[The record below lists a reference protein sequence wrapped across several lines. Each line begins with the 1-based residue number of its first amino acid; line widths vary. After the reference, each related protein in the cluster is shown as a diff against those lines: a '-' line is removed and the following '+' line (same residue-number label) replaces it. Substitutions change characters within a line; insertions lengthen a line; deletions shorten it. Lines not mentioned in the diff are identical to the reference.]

1 MALTKIALIGNVNG
15 SSWDMD
21 LDMTSAGNGIY
32 TCDAT
37 INTEFKVRFNGG
49 WDYNLGLASGAEFAL
64 DTEIALAPDGGN
76 LKVAEA
82 GDYTITLN
90 LAKSPC
96 TMTVSKK

>member
-1 MALTKIALIGNVNG
+1 MALV
-15 SSWDMD
+15 
-21 LDMTSAGNGIY
+21 GIWIWILQHRARVSIPVRLLS
-32 TCDAT
+32 TP
-37 INTEFKVRFNGG
+37 EFKVRFNGG

>member
-1 MALTKIALIGNVNG
+1 MTQIALIGKIAG
-15 SSWDMD
+15 TEWSQDFD
-21 LDMTSAGNGIY
+21 LASQGAGVY
-32 TCDAT
+32 TLDVA
-37 INTEFKVRFNGG
+37 IDDEFKVRFNGG
-49 WDYNLGLASGAEFAL
+49 WDYNLGLAEGVEFAL
-64 DTEIALAPDGGN
+64 DTELALAPDGGN